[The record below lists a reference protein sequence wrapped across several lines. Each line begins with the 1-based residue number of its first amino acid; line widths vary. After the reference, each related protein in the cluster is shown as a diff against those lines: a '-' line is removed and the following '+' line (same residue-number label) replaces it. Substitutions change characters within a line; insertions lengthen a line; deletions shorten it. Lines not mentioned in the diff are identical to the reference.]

1 MKKWSPYV
9 AVVCIMMLCVYMYSC
24 TNQPAADNQSVET
37 PPTEEIQPK
46 VEAPVEE
53 PSVQPD
59 EELIQPVEQ

>member
-24 TNQPAADNQSVET
+24 TNQPAADNQSVE
-37 PPTEEIQPK
+37 
-46 VEAPVEE
+46 APVEE